1 MRKKSARQKILVIHG
16 PNLNMLGKREPD
28 IYGRQTL
35 DEINAGLTA
44 RASQL
49 ELEIEAFQSNY
60 EGHIVEK
67 IQQARDSFD
76 GILINPAAYTH
87 TSVAIRDALVML
99 DIPVVEIH
107 LSNIKKRE
115 PFRHTS
121 LISDIVHAQIA
132 GFGPH
137 GYILALDGLAQILSE
152 LNQAFIA
159 NTEYFT
165 KKRLAVAQQTGRP

>member
-1 MRKKSARQKILVIHG
+1 MGKKAARQKILVIHG

-44 RASQL
+44 RANRL
-49 ELEIEAFQSNY
+49 ELELETFQSNY
-60 EGHIVEK
+60 EGNIVEK
-67 IQQARDSFD
+67 IQQAHGTFD

-87 TSVAIRDALVML
+87 TSVAIRDALAML

-121 LISDIVHAQIA
+121 LISDIVQAQIA

-137 GYILALDGLAQILSE
+137 GYILALDGLAQILFS
-152 LNQAFIA
+152 LNKAFMPY
-159 NTEYFT
+159 TEYFP
-165 KKRLAVAQQTGRP
+165 KKKLTVAQKTG